1 MSSTGGRSVAG
12 LPYPSAAWSPWCCG
26 GHGIA
31 IEDVVRVAR
40 ERAPVELGDEARAR
54 LSAGRAA
61 LDAAIAA
68 GTPVYGA
75 TRGLGSRSGEATPP
89 DPAREHV
96 VIRAR
101 AASVGPPLPDDVVRA
116 ALCARLAGLAAG
128 GAGVAPATADALAG
142 AAGRRRGAAAV
153 PGIGSVGMSDLVL
166 LAHAAL
172 PLVEGPALAP
182 KDGLA
187 LVATNAV
194 AAGWGAL
201 LVHDAEAVL
210 RRADETAALSLEAYV
225 AGLSPLD
232 PRVAAARP
240 AAGQVEAAA
249 RLRALL
255 AGSALERPGA
265 ARRLQ
270 DPLSFRCLASVH
282 GCALAALAAARAAVE
297 VELAAASDNPLVVAA
312 DGEVLPNG
320 NFHAGAL
327 ALAVSGARAGAAR
340 RRGGQRRRASPT
352 TSTTRSSDLPRCL
365 STAVGTPGRP
375 GAAAEVGGRAGAGD
389 PPAGG
394 AGDARRDGRGA
405 RRRGPDGAGAA
416 GHRRRGHDRRAAAAA
431 CWRVELVCAAQAID
445 LRGTAGDLGA
455 GDGGGLP
462 PRAPARGAARATERP
477 TGPDVDR
484 LAAALA

>member
-1 MSSTGGRSVAG
+1 M
-12 LPYPSAAWSPWCCG
+12 
-26 GHGIA
+26 
-31 IEDVVRVAR
+31 RVAR
-40 ERAPVELGDEARAR
+40 DGAPVELGDEARAR

-128 GAGVAPATADALAG
+128 GAGVAPATAEALAG
-142 AAGRRRGAAAV
+142 LLADGAAPRV

-172 PLVEGPALAP
+172 PLVDGPALAP

-201 LVHDAEAVL
+201 LVHDADAVL
-210 RRADETAALSLEAYV
+210 RRADQTAALSLEAYR

-240 AAGQVEAAA
+240 AAGQVEAAE

-255 AGSALERPGA
+255 AGSALEQPGS

-270 DPLSFRCLASVH
+270 DPLSFRCVSPVH
-282 GCALAALAAARAAVE
+282 GCALAALATARAAVE

-327 ALAVSGARAGAAR
+327 ALAVSGLALALHGVAAAAAAR
-340 RRGGQRRRASPT
+340 VT
-352 TSTTRSSDLPRCL
+352 HHLDDRSSDLPRCL
-365 STAVGTPGRP
+365 STAVGS
-375 GAAAEVGGRAGAGD
+375 
-389 PPAGG
+389 PAGL
-394 AGDARRDGRGA
+394 APLQKSASALVLEIRRLAAPVTLDATD
-405 RRRGPDGAGAA
+405 AA
-416 GHRRRGHDRRAAAAA
+416 HGVEDLTAPALQAIADAATIVERLRLVLA
-431 CWRVELVCAAQAID
+431 VELVCAAQAID

-455 GDGGGLP
+455 GTADVYRLVRRHVEPLGD
-462 PRAPARGAARATERP
+462 ERP

>member
-1 MSSTGGRSVAG
+1 M
-12 LPYPSAAWSPWCCG
+12 
-26 GHGIA
+26 
-31 IEDVVRVAR
+31 RVAR
-40 ERAPVELGDEARAR
+40 ERAPVELDDEARAR

-75 TRGLGSRSGEATPP
+75 TRGLGPRSGEATPP

-128 GAGVAPATADALAG
+128 GAGVAPETADALAG
-142 AAGRRRGAAAV
+142 LLAADEAPRV

-166 LAHAAL
+166 LGHAVL
-172 PLVEGPALAP
+172 PLVDGPALAP

-201 LVHDAEAVL
+201 LVHDAEVAL

-255 AGSALERPGA
+255 AGSALEGPGA

-282 GCALAALAAARAAVE
+282 GCALAALQGARAAVE
-297 VELAAASDNPLVVAA
+297 VELAAASDNPLVIAA

-327 ALAVSGARAGAAR
+327 ALAVSALALALHGVAAASAAR
-340 RRGGQRRRASPT
+340 IT
-352 TSTTRSSDLPRCL
+352 HHLDERSSGLPQTL
-365 STAVGTPGRP
+365 STAEGTPAGLAP
-375 GAAAEVGGRAGAGD
+375 LQKSAAALVLEMRRLAAPVTLDATDAALGVEDLTA
-389 PPAGG
+389 PALQ
-394 AGDARRDGRGA
+394 AIADTAVIVARLPLLLA
-405 RRRGPDGAGAA
+405 I
-416 GHRRRGHDRRAAAAA
+416 
-431 CWRVELVCAAQAID
+431 ELVCAAQAID
-445 LRGTAGDLGA
+445 LRGSAGDL
-455 GDGGGLP
+455 
-462 PRAPARGAARATERP
+462 APGTADVRRLVRRHVEPLGPERP

-484 LAAALA
+484 LAAALVLP

>member
-1 MSSTGGRSVAG
+1 MLRGD
-12 LPYPSAAWSPWCCG
+12 
-26 GHGIA
+26 GIA
-31 IEDVVRVAR
+31 VEDVVRVAR
-40 ERAPVELGDEARAR
+40 ERVPVTLGDEARAR
-54 LSAGRAA
+54 LRAGRDA

-75 TRGLGSRSGEATPP
+75 TRGLGPRSGEATPP

-101 AASVGPPLPDDVVRA
+101 AASVGPPLADDVVRA

-128 GAGVAPATADALAG
+128 GAGVAPATAEALAG
-142 AAGRRRGAAAV
+142 LLERDAPPVV
-153 PGIGSVGMSDLVL
+153 PGIGSVGMADLVL

-201 LVHDAEAVL
+201 LVYDAEAVL

-225 AGLSPLD
+225 ASLSPFD
-232 PRVAAARP
+232 ARVAAARP

-282 GCALAALAAARAAVE
+282 GCAIAALAAARAAVE
-297 VELAAASDNPLVVAA
+297 VELAAASDNPLVVAD
-312 DGEVLPNG
+312 DGAVLPNG

-327 ALAVSGARAGAAR
+327 ALAVSGLALALHGVAAASAAR
-340 RRGGQRRRASPT
+340 VT
-352 TSTTRSSDLPRCL
+352 HHLDTRSSDLPRCL
-365 STAVGTPGRP
+365 STAVGTPAGLAP
-375 GAAAEVGGRAGAGD
+375 LQKAASALVLEIRRLAAPVTLDATDAALGVEDLTA
-389 PPAGG
+389 PALQ
-394 AGDARRDGRGA
+394 AIADAATIVERLRLVLA
-405 RRRGPDGAGAA
+405 
-416 GHRRRGHDRRAAAAA
+416 
-431 CWRVELVCAAQAID
+431 VELVCAAQAID
-445 LRGTAGDLGA
+445 LRGTVGELGA
-455 GDGGGLP
+455 
-462 PRAPARGAARATERP
+462 ATAEVHRLVRRHVEPLGEERP

-484 LAAALA
+484 LAGALA